1 MIHTLVQA
9 VTHTT
14 VQPVMPFTHTLV
26 HITFLSYRDV
36 YLFYKS
42 CGLPPAGIEV
52 DHTDDQR

>member
-26 HITFLSYRDV
+26 HITPCYRDALIRYQPV
-36 YLFYKS
+36 LLH
-42 CGLPPAGIEV
+42 GLSRGI
-52 DHTDDQR
+52 HAKNAFM